1 MRKPKWYDWFG
12 LGLKKSTVYLTF
24 HIGCCP
30 VLLPGLDRA
39 DLFVVAVHVVVEEA
53 NDGGLS

>member
-1 MRKPKWYDWFG
+1 M
-12 LGLKKSTVYLTF
+12 TVKNYQGARSGYLTF

-39 DLFVVAVHVVVEEA
+39 DFFVVVVHVVVEEA